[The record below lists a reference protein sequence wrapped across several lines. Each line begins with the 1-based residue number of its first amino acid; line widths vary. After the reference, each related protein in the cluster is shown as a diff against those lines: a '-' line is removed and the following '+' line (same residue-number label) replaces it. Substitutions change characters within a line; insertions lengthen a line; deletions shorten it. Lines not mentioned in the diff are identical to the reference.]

1 MVAFKNVVTGNIL
14 YVSDK
19 SIIAMMERSS
29 RYEKVAS
36 KKAPEKA

>member
-19 SIIAMMERSS
+19 TVIAMMERSS
-29 RYEKVAS
+29 RYEKVVT